1 MPLADLLIQHLQE
14 VVGQRQG
21 RTIRVR
27 SATRVH
33 GGHSNL
39 AYRLSIDHG
48 QPTHHGK
55 LTHPGKP
62 TPHVRPI
69 HSHKL
74 FIKLN
79 HARDL
84 PDQYASE
91 VKGLQLLADSRTVR
105 VPSVIARGQWE
116 DLTYLVMEWIEPGRD
131 TPAAMETLGRQ
142 LAALHRH
149 STLLFGLD
157 THGGTPWFPQSNAFH
172 ASWADFF
179 IEERLRP
186 LVGLAVE
193 KGHLTPEDRKHFDT
207 LYQRLP
213 RLFPEE
219 PPALLHGDLWK
230 GNVVI
235 GADEAPYLVDPSA
248 YYGHR
253 EMDIAMTRLFG
264 GFDDAF
270 YAAYNETY
278 TLQPDWKDR
287 VDLWNLYPLLILTVL
302 GPDYRQRL
310 REALHRY
317 L

>member
-14 VVGQRQG
+14 VLGQRQC
-21 RTIRVR
+21 RPVRVR
-27 SATRVH
+27 SATRVM

-39 AYRLSIDHG
+39 AYRLSIDYD
-48 QPTHHGK
+48 QPTPHGHPTHYGQS
-55 LTHPGKP
+55 THPG
-62 TPHVRPI
+62 
-69 HSHKL
+69 KL

-84 PDQYASE
+84 PDHYASE
-91 VKGLQLLADSRTVR
+91 VKGLQLLANSRTVR

-116 DLTYLVMEWIEPGRD
+116 DLTYLVLEWIEPGWD
-131 TPAAMETLGRQ
+131 SPVVMETLGRQ

-157 THGGTPWFPQSNAFH
+157 THGGTPWFPQSNTFH

-179 IEERLRP
+179 VEERLRP
-186 LVGLAVE
+186 LVGLAIG
-193 KGHLTPEDRKHFDT
+193 KGHLTREDRNHFDD

-253 EMDIAMTRLFG
+253 EMDLAMTCLFG
-264 GFDDAF
+264 GFDPAF

-278 TLQPDWKDR
+278 ALQPGWKDR

-310 REALHRY
+310 REALAKY